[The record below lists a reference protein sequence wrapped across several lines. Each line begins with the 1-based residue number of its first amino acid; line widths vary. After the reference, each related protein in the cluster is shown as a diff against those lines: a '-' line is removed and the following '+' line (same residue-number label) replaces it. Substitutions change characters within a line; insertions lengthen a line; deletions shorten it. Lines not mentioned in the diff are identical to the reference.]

1 MSVKIEVYSYIQKT
15 LHNIKY
21 LPANKYILGAY
32 VVADVYVTWDNG
44 EYEDT
49 TDTTGKIYIG
59 SQGYSF
65 HAPIWNQE
73 RKQSGSQYLYT
84 SGKMFYGNSTTDY
97 TLSAQTVYAQYSRAG
112 NTKVYGE
119 KIPTTYLKNTFRG
132 PGYGNDQ
139 IPLGYIEDYPLNF
152 YATNKLGATNIKW
165 QFMTRKGT
173 IIREGTFPDE
183 VDSKGSTPPN
193 TKYSFAPTEEEL
205 AKIYADGIL
214 TTDNYYNSYC
224 ILKITGVY
232 NKKTYTSCVYY
243 YVKASGKHPTV
254 EITVND
260 TNDQTVALTGS
271 ADKLIRYLS
280 KPHITTTWT
289 AYNDATIA
297 ATSIKYN
304 GTQIVQN
311 VNELTI
317 ENYLSNYITFNA
329 TDSRG
334 LKSSISKNLPTIY
347 YDKPTMTV
355 KGEISLGGTLKVT
368 INGQVWQ
375 GNFGAVENSFKV
387 KYRYKKSGESWKDWV
402 ESSPITLNDSY
413 TATAEI
419 ALGEDFSYRIPYV
432 IQGYIEDKAISF
444 YSPEITVASTPIFDW
459 SYKDF
464 NFNVPVQ
471 IKGGYVQAV
480 DILFDDIAG
489 EADNITIDG
498 YFSSYEYI
506 EIFYSVTI
514 QPGNGAGQAYNSV
527 KIVAPIIYGV
537 FIDLSS
543 FGTNDGNNI
552 YLNTAKYKVEQGNTL
567 SKVFEKTIKLSSAPI
582 VYDESNIVIH
592 RILGYRRN

>member
-1 MSVKIEVYSYIQKT
+1 MSVSIKVYSYIQKT
-15 LHNIKY
+15 LHNVNY
-21 LPANKYILGAY
+21 LPAKKYILGAY
-32 VVADVYVTWDNG
+32 IMADVYVVWDNG

-49 TDTTGKIYIG
+49 KDTTGKIYIG
-59 SQGYSF
+59 NQGYSF
-65 HAPIWNQE
+65 NASPWNQE
-73 RKQSGSQYLYT
+73 RKQSGTQRIRYA
-84 SGKMFYGNSTTDY
+84 GRMFYGDSVKDY
-97 TLSAQTVYAQYSRAG
+97 TLPAQTIYAQYSRAG
-112 NTKVYGE
+112 NKKVYGE
-119 KIPTTYLKNTFRG
+119 KIPTTYLKDSFHG
-132 PGYGNDQ
+132 PGSEEYST
-139 IPLGYIEDYPLNF
+139 GYIEDYPLRF
-152 YATNKLGATNIKW
+152 YAYNKLGATDIKW
-165 QFMTRKGT
+165 QFITRKGT
-173 IIREGTFPDE
+173 VVREGTFPDE
-183 VDSKGSTPPN
+183 VDSHNITPSGY
-193 TKYSFAPTEEEL
+193 YSFTPTEEEL
-205 AKIYADGIL
+205 AKLYADGTL
-214 TTDNYYNSYC
+214 LDNNTYSIWC
-224 ILKITGVY
+224 TLKITGVY
-232 NKKTYTSCVYY
+232 NKKTYTGCTCY
-243 YVKASGKHPTV
+243 YVTASGKHPTV

-260 TNDQTVALTGS
+260 TNSQTLALTGS

-334 LKSSISKNLPTIY
+334 LKSSISRNIPTIY

-355 KGEISLGGTLKVT
+355 KGEISIDGTLKVT

-387 KYRYKKSGESWKDWV
+387 KYRYKKSGETWKDWV
-402 ESSPITLNDSY
+402 ELSPTTLNDSY

-527 KIVAPIIYGV
+527 KIVAPIVYGV

-543 FGTNDGNNI
+543 FGTNDGKSI
-552 YLNTAKYKVEQGNTL
+552 FFNTAKYQVENGNTL
-567 SKVFEKTIKLSSAPI
+567 SKVFEKTVKLSSAPI

>member
-1 MSVKIEVYSYIQKT
+1 
-15 LHNIKY
+15 
-21 LPANKYILGAY
+21 
-32 VVADVYVTWDNG
+32 
-44 EYEDT
+44 
-49 TDTTGKIYIG
+49 
-59 SQGYSF
+59 
-65 HAPIWNQE
+65 
-73 RKQSGSQYLYT
+73 
-84 SGKMFYGNSTTDY
+84 
-97 TLSAQTVYAQYSRAG
+97 
-112 NTKVYGE
+112 
-119 KIPTTYLKNTFRG
+119 
-132 PGYGNDQ
+132 
-139 IPLGYIEDYPLNF
+139 
-152 YATNKLGATNIKW
+152 
-165 QFMTRKGT
+165 MTRKGT

-205 AKIYADGIL
+205 AKIYADGVL

-232 NKKTYTSCVYY
+232 NKKTYTSCAYY

-368 INGQVWQ
+368 INGQV
-375 GNFGAVENSFKV
+375 
-387 KYRYKKSGESWKDWV
+387 
-402 ESSPITLNDSY
+402 
-413 TATAEI
+413 
-419 ALGEDFSYRIPYV
+419 
-432 IQGYIEDKAISF
+432 
-444 YSPEITVASTPIFDW
+444 
-459 SYKDF
+459 
-464 NFNVPVQ
+464 
-471 IKGGYVQAV
+471 
-480 DILFDDIAG
+480 
-489 EADNITIDG
+489 
-498 YFSSYEYI
+498 
-506 EIFYSVTI
+506 
-514 QPGNGAGQAYNSV
+514 
-527 KIVAPIIYGV
+527 
-537 FIDLSS
+537 
-543 FGTNDGNNI
+543 
-552 YLNTAKYKVEQGNTL
+552 
-567 SKVFEKTIKLSSAPI
+567 
-582 VYDESNIVIH
+582 
-592 RILGYRRN
+592 

>member
-1 MSVKIEVYSYIQKT
+1 MSVSIEVHSYIQKT
-15 LHNIKY
+15 LHNVNY
-21 LPANKYILGAY
+21 LPAKRYILGAY
-32 VVADVYVTWDNG
+32 VVADVYVVWDNG

-65 HAPIWNQE
+65 HAPVWNQE
-73 RKQSGSQYLYT
+73 RKQSGSQRLYYA
-84 SGKMFYGNSTTDY
+84 GKMFYGNSVKDY
-97 TLSAQTVYAQYSRAG
+97 MLSAQTVYAQYSRAG
-112 NTKVYGE
+112 NKKVYGE
-119 KIPTTYLKNTFRG
+119 KIPTTYLKDSFHG
-132 PGYGNDQ
+132 PGSEEYS
-139 IPLGYIEDYPLNF
+139 IGYIEDYPLRF
-152 YATNKLGATNIKW
+152 YAVNKLGATDIKW
-165 QFMTRKGT
+165 QFITRKGT
-173 IIREGTFPDE
+173 VVREGTFPDE
-183 VDSKGSTPPN
+183 VDSHGITPSGY
-193 TKYSFAPTEEEL
+193 YSFTPTEEEL
-205 AKIYADGIL
+205 TKLYADATL
-214 TTDNYYNSYC
+214 LDNNTYSNWC
-224 ILKITGVY
+224 VLKITGVY
-232 NKKTYTSCVYY
+232 NKKTYTSCTCY
-243 YVKASGKHPTV
+243 YVSASGKHPTV

-260 TNDQTVALTGS
+260 TNTQTVSLTGN
-271 ADKLIRYLS
+271 AETLIRYLS

-289 AYNDATIA
+289 AYNNATIA

-387 KYRYKKSGESWKDWV
+387 KYRYKKSGETWKDWV
-402 ESSPITLNDSY
+402 VLSPTTLNDSY

-419 ALGEDFSYRIPYV
+419 ALGADFSYRIPYV
-432 IQGYIEDKAISF
+432 IQSYIEDKAISF

-506 EIFYSVTI
+506 EIFYSVVK

-527 KIVAPIIYGV
+527 KIVAPIVYGV

-543 FGTNDGNNI
+543 FGTNDGKNI
-552 YLNTAKYKVEQGNTL
+552 FFNTAKYQVENGNTL
-567 SKVFEKTIKLSSAPI
+567 SKVFEKTIKFSSAPI

>member
-1 MSVKIEVYSYIQKT
+1 MSVSIKVYSYIQKT
-15 LHNIKY
+15 LHNVNY
-21 LPANKYILGAY
+21 LPAKKYILGAY
-32 VVADVYVTWDNG
+32 VAADVYVVWDNG

-65 HAPIWNQE
+65 HAPVWNQE

-84 SGKMFYGNSTTDY
+84 SGKMFYGNSVKDY
-97 TLSAQTVYAQYSRAG
+97 TLSAQTIYAQYSRAG
-112 NTKVYGE
+112 NKKVYGQ
-119 KIPTTYLKNTFRG
+119 KIPTTYLKDSFRG
-132 PGYGNDQ
+132 AGSENNS
-139 IPLGYIEDYPLNF
+139 LGYIEEYPLRL
-152 YATNKLGATNIKW
+152 YAVNKLGATDIKW
-165 QFMTRKGT
+165 QLITRKGT
-173 IIREGTFPDE
+173 VVREGTFPDE
-183 VDSKGSTPPN
+183 VDSHCITPSSGSYTF
-193 TKYSFAPTEEEL
+193 TPTEEEL
-205 AKIYADGIL
+205 SILYNDGIL
-214 TTDNYYNSYC
+214 TKDNYYQSNC
-224 ILKITGVY
+224 IFKVTGVY
-232 NKKTYTSCVYY
+232 NKKTYTGCTYFY
-243 YVKASGKHPTV
+243 IKASGKHPTV

-260 TNDQTVALTGS
+260 TNTQTLALTGS

-289 AYNDATIA
+289 AYNNATIA

-334 LKSSISKNLPTIY
+334 LKSSISRNLPTIY

-355 KGEISLGGTLKVT
+355 KGEISIDGTLKVT

-387 KYRYKKSGESWKDWV
+387 KYRYKKSGETWKDWV
-402 ESSPITLNDSY
+402 VLSPTTLNDSY

-419 ALGEDFSYRIPYV
+419 ALGADFSYRTPYV

-498 YFSSYEYI
+498 YFGSYEYI

-527 KIVAPIIYGV
+527 KIVAPIVYGV

-543 FGTNDGNNI
+543 FGTNDGKNI
-552 YLNTAKYKVEQGNTL
+552 FFNTAKYQVENGNTL
-567 SKVFEKTIKLSSAPI
+567 SKVFEKTIKFSSAPI